1 MCELLSLSLSLS
13 LSVSLSISIAGNVK
27 VRKYKSETQYKQQVE
42 GSRIIIDNNWI
53 DLTSQWAYKIIA
65 LIALSAYLINYNY
78 QPEYFEQS
86 AYNNSS
92 AAR

>member
-1 MCELLSLSLSLS
+1 MCELLSLSLS

-78 QPEYFEQS
+78 QPGIFRTIS
-86 AYNNSS
+86 L
-92 AAR
+92 